1 MMIIMVMKSRHG
13 RERRFQFLSCSWKP
27 EILRLFFLQTGSDCT
42 TGLVLCLD
50 DVTRR
55 EGRSCSGCCF
65 CCCCCASSVYW
76 ELIELRLES
85 ALSGSSSTCNPIT
98 ASFCAV
104 NILQLLEL
112 RAGKLFTQVKQ
123 KVRIEPDYKD
133 FFFSFSDELMNEREV
148 LQYRDIILLQYE
160 AIHSELIVSSSVDV
174 DTLRSRRIPW
184 FISSLDDCQLWVD
197 SMIFCWCWCFS
208 WVPPPPWFLGAAPLL
223 EEELLA
229 TNVENTFPRLTSF
242 YSVSD
247 LHWTLMLK
255 QIMMGVS

>member
-1 MMIIMVMKSRHG
+1 MAVNADSSFSPAAGNQKYCG
-13 RERRFQFLSCSWKP
+13 F
-27 EILRLFFLQTGSDCT
+27 FFLQTGSDCT

-55 EGRSCSGCCF
+55 EGRSCSGG

-133 FFFSFSDELMNEREV
+133 FLFFFFFQMNWWMKVRFSSIV
-148 LQYRDIILLQYE
+148 ILFCCNMKHFTQNWLFPVQWMS
-160 AIHSELIVSSSVDV
+160 IHCDHVEFHDLFPHWMIVSSELTRWCSAGVDV
-174 DTLRSRRIPW
+174 SPG
-184 FISSLDDCQLWVD
+184 
-197 SMIFCWCWCFS
+197 FS
-208 WVPPPPWFLGAAPLL
+208 PPPPHDSSGRLRSWRRNCWLL
-223 EEELLA
+223 MWRTLSP
-229 TNVENTFPRLTSF
+229 VWPPFIQFPTFIGL
-242 YSVSD
+242 
-247 LHWTLMLK
+247 
-255 QIMMGVS
+255 

>member
-1 MMIIMVMKSRHG
+1 MAVNADSSFSPAAGNQKYCG
-13 RERRFQFLSCSWKP
+13 
-27 EILRLFFLQTGSDCT
+27 FFSLQTGSDCT

-55 EGRSCSGCCF
+55 EGRSCSGC

-133 FFFSFSDELMNEREV
+133 FFFFRWIDEWKW
-148 LQYRDIILLQYE
+148 
-160 AIHSELIVSSSVDV
+160 SSPVS
-174 DTLRSRRIPW
+174 W
-184 FISSLDDCQLWVD
+184 Y
-197 SMIFCWCWCFS
+197 
-208 WVPPPPWFLGAAPLL
+208 
-223 EEELLA
+223 
-229 TNVENTFPRLTSF
+229 
-242 YSVSD
+242 YSVAIWSNSLRID
-247 LHWTLMLK
+247 CFQFSGCRYTA
-255 QIMMGVS
+255 IT